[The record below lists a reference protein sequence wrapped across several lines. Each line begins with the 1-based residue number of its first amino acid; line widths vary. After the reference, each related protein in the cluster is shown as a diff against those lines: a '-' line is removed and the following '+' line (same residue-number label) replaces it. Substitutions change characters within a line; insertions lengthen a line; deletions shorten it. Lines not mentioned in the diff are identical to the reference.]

1 MLAIKMVMKCLKYEI
16 SQNGVVWGEC
26 GMNVE
31 QSNKGGNEMFES
43 NS

>member
-1 MLAIKMVMKCLKYEI
+1 MKRECLKYGI
-16 SQNGVVWGEC
+16 SQNEVILGEC
-26 GMNVE
+26 EMNVE